1 VQGRIEGA
9 VLDLQNVLLL
19 KASVVVSKSLGR
31 APLLRGNIE
40 AVRQQGGD
48 DREPGV
54 SSLPSFVR
62 RARSQAIPRITN
74 SGPSLRF
81 HAEDEQIEVGTHV
94 TRVDGVAR

>member
-1 VQGRIEGA
+1 

-31 APLLRGNIE
+31 PPLLRGNIGLSDS
-40 AVRQQGGD
+40 RGGD

-54 SSLPSFVR
+54 SSLASYVR
-62 RARSQAIPRITN
+62 RARPQAILRTTS
-74 SGPSLRF
+74 SGLSLLF
-81 HAEDEQIEVGTHV
+81 HVEDEQIEVGTHV